1 MDDLLS
7 EINDRIAK
15 GERVL
20 VTTLT
25 KRMAE
30 QLTDYYSE
38 LGIKVRYLHSDID
51 TVERVE
57 IIRDLRLGLFDV
69 LVGINLL
76 REGLD
81 IPEVSL
87 VAILD
92 ADKEGF
98 LRSHRS
104 LIQTIGR
111 AARNVNGVAILY
123 ADKITDS
130 MKAAIDETER
140 RREKQMKFNEEHG
153 IVPQQ
158 INKKVKDIID
168 GVYHDDSGSPKGK
181 GRLKNKV
188 KVGEIHTEEDAIKE
202 IAKLEKAMQQAAR
215 DLQFEEAAVLRD
227 KIRGIKE
234 GLLFGA
240 E

>member
-1 MDDLLS
+1 MILQ
-7 EINDRIAK
+7 
-15 GERVL
+15 V
-20 VTTLT
+20 
-25 KRMAE
+25 
-30 QLTDYYSE
+30 
-38 LGIKVRYLHSDID
+38 
-51 TVERVE
+51 
-57 IIRDLRLGLFDV
+57 F
-69 LVGINLL
+69 GINLL

-104 LIQTIGR
+104 PIQTIGR

-140 RREKQMKFNEEHG
+140 RREKQIKFNEEHG

-158 INKKVKDIID
+158 IKKTGQRHHRRRV
-168 GVYHDDSGSPKGK
+168 P
-181 GRLKNKV
+181 R
-188 KVGEIHTEEDAIKE
+188 
-202 IAKLEKAMQQAAR
+202 R
-215 DLQFEEAAVLRD
+215 R
-227 KIRGIKE
+227 RR
-234 GLLFGA
+234 
-240 E
+240 